1 MERVLTL
8 SSMHYVCRHK
18 SFYVTAV
25 SNTTSMMWRA
35 ILWSGCFYWKN
46 NTLLCKVPHSILVL
60 KGGQACL
67 CKQWHLLSVSLP
79 ILLAHTASAIS
90 VLPTAFSV
98 WCQVW
103 RQFTNALLYTVAPA
117 VLGSRNLSVMSNNT
131 YQQRPCGSIISLGG
145 VGLNRA
151 RNVCF
156 SVWLSPQALIYVVR
170 ECRTGHIWSHC
181 WCAPGLW
188 CTLHGHVL
196 PLPIYPLYF
205 TVLCTVHRQSGILEP
220 SYVRL
225 LGFLWICS
233 QGHYCRLLGDHS
245 SCCRCLKYGLSCGI
259 SQASEYC

>member
-1 MERVLTL
+1 MKWLFFIGKITL
-8 SSMHYVCRHK
+8 
-18 SFYVTAV
+18 FYVKFH
-25 SNTTSMMWRA
+25 
-35 ILWSGCFYWKN
+35 ILSYMS
-46 NTLLCKVPHSILVL
+46 PVL

-181 WCAPGLW
+181 WSSAMCTWIVMYATWTCAAIADLPTLLY
-188 CTLHGHVL
+188 CTM
-196 PLPIYPLYF
+196 Y
-205 TVLCTVHRQSGILEP
+205 CS
-220 SYVRL
+220 SAKWD
-225 LGFLWICS
+225 LGTII
-233 QGHYCRLLGDHS
+233 R
-245 SCCRCLKYGLSCGI
+245 
-259 SQASEYC
+259 